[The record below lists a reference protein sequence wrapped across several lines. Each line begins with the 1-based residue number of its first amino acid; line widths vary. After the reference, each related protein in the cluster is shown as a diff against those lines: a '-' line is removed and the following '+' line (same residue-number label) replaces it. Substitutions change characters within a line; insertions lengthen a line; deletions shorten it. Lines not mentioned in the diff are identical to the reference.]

1 MVQRPGEAADIPRD
15 RHFIVV
21 QDDDEIFPAGVGV
34 VEPFKRNAAVQR
46 AVSDH
51 RDRLVRVRRGAER
64 GRNTERGRNR
74 GSGVPGHARVE
85 FRLARMREAGASAES
100 PQGAEEFPTPG
111 QYLMR
116 VGLMTDVEYERI
128 GRDVENIMQRNG
140 QLDRAEVGAEVAAV
154 FADRVDDELP
164 DLLRQCAERV
174 RRKLFQ
180 VRRGI
185 DLFQIHSA

>member
-1 MVQRPGEAADIPRD
+1 
-15 RHFIVV
+15 
-21 QDDDEIFPAGVGV
+21 
-34 VEPFKRNAAVQR
+34 
-46 AVSDH
+46 
-51 RDRLVRVRRGAER
+51 
-64 GRNTERGRNR
+64 
-74 GSGVPGHARVE
+74 
-85 FRLARMREAGASAES
+85 
-100 PQGAEEFPTPG
+100 
-111 QYLMR
+111 MR